1 MIVSLQHFVRQ
12 HIDNQSRFFVL
23 QEKVYE
29 ILKHDFIGQAPTVIK
44 EQEAVREE
52 NGNDI
57 ICLEVFF
64 EPFQCLLGSQLQS

>member
-12 HIDNQSRFFVL
+12 HINDQSRFFVF

-29 ILKHDFIGQAPTVIK
+29 ILKHDFIGQAPAVIK

-52 NGNDI
+52 NGNYI

-64 EPFQCLLGSQLQS
+64 ESFQCLLGSQLQS